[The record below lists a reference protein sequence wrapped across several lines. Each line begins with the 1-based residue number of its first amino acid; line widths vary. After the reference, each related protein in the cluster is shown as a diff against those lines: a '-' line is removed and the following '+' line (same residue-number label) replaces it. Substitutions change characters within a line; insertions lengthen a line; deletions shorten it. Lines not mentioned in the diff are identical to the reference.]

1 MKQHEIFEFI
11 RQRPR
16 FLALAMAAALAITI
30 TAVPAKAEIVYTSAN
45 VTIIRIGSV
54 KIDLNHD
61 GITDFTIES
70 DSGGC
75 AGTGSNWGMVE
86 VYPAQGNGIV
96 AKNMFALALPSGVR
110 ISSSQPFYYAGAFLV
125 NYRYC
130 VWPPGGEYAYGYWL
144 GKVYNHY
151 LGFKFQ
157 INGHTHYGWAR
168 LSVTTSSQFGFLVGT
183 VTRLTGYAYETV
195 AGQAITTGQTTGP

>member
-1 MKQHEIFEFI
+1 MKQAEIFEFI

-16 FLALAMAAALAITI
+16 FLAMATALAIAI
-30 TAVPAKAEIVYTSAN
+30 TALPAKAEIVYTSAN
-45 VTIIRIGSV
+45 VTIRNGSL

-61 GITDFTIES
+61 GITDFSIGS
-70 DSGGC
+70 
-75 AGTGSNWGMVE
+75 AGYPCPGSPTTAGE
-86 VYPAQGNGIV
+86 VDALPAQGNGIV

-110 ISSSQPFYYAGAFLV
+110 ISSSQPFYYADAFLID
-125 NYRYC
+125 YRYC
-130 VWPPGGEYAYGYWL
+130 AWPPGGEYAYGYWL
-144 GKVYNHY
+144 GGVYNHY

-168 LSVTTSSQFGFLVGT
+168 LSVQIAFRNVPKTT
-183 VTRLTGYAYETV
+183 LTGYAYETV